1 MAGGTSI
8 WASKEARTDPKEIF
22 NLRLLYLLISV
33 AWGGWFYG
41 FDTGNIGGILTLPS
55 FENAFGLN
63 NLPTAEVDN
72 RKGTIAAMLAAGGSA
87 GALCAAPTSDFLGRK
102 WSVFLWGFIF
112 VVGAAMQ
119 MVADYDVLLAG
130 RFIGGMG
137 VGASSMLTPQFLA
150 ENSPKSVRGSMT
162 ATYNLM
168 ILAGIMLAFWI
179 NYGVS
184 LWSFPGVEHDNTQ
197 WRTSMGIQLIPGALM
212 CLMIP
217 FVPETPRYL
226 INHGRSEE
234 GIKNLCRLRKLPI
247 EHPYVQTEYQEIE
260 AQVRYEQECHQ
271 GHSYWVVLQDI
282 FLIKSNFQR
291 FFLAVMLFLFH
302 KFTGTDSLNYYA
314 PEIFE
319 LIGVKGS
326 SNSLLTTGVYGVVKF
341 VVTIFY
347 VTYLVD
353 RVGRR
358 LPLLVG
364 ACLQATAMLYL
375 ALYLRFA
382 GTNTDTVG
390 GTPAG
395 GIVGIVWIYIYAFG
409 WSFGHSVA
417 CYVVAAEIFPTRIR
431 SVCMSICFFVN
442 WIVDYGITRATP
454 NMITEMGWGVFLLYA
469 LLTYAGVVFIFFC
482 LPELK
487 GRSIESID
495 DLFQR
500 PLWSMWRHAY
510 PTEEEKVRQGIPQL
524 MKRHTHHTMA
534 TFTLNTGA
542 KIPAV
547 GFGTWKAAP
556 GEAAAAVKTAFEV
569 GYRHFDCAPLY
580 GNEREIGE
588 VFKST
593 KVPRSE
599 YFVTTKLWS
608 SDHRRVESAL
618 DKSLQDLGLNYVDL
632 YLMHW
637 PVTLDPSSNSAEYGK
652 ENRKVHAAGW
662 DFSDTWREMEKLLE
676 TGKVRAIGVAN
687 FSTVN
692 LDKLLKTAKVVP
704 AVNQTEIQPL
714 LPQDK
719 LNAYCREKGIHQTA
733 FGPLGG
739 SGSTLHSHPDIVDIA
754 AKRGCDTGNVM
765 LSWGIQKGWS
775 VIPKSTN
782 PKRIQANLVGN
793 VELTPDEMGRMDA
806 LALPKGKRFNRP
818 DWGTVIFHDDAD
830 VDLEE

>member
-510 PTEEEKVRQGIPQL
+510 PTEDEKVRQGIPQL
-524 MKRHTHHTMA
+524 MKGLTHHTMA